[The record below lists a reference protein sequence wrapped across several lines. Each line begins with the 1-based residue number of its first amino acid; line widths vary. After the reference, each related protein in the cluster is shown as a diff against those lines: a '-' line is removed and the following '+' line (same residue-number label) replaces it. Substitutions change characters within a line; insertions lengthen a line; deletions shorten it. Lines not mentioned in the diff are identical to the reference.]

1 MRTEKGRTRVGAAP
15 FPQAPPDE
23 PARCQFLRNA
33 VVNWRLLLR
42 TNTLLL
48 PYLALIFAVMVM
60 GSSAIFVKWAN
71 VPGPVFGFYRMAI
84 AITLCSLLFK
94 WQAQRSSPWSRRHLW
109 LAAFGG
115 LFLAIDLWLW
125 NDAVLTTSAANANLF
140 GNTSV
145 IWVALGAM
153 VLFNERLRPAFWG
166 GLLLA
171 LVGIV
176 VILGQD
182 SLAHPTLGLGDV
194 MALLAGVFYAIFF
207 LATARAR
214 DQLNAFVAWW
224 LSSLASAVALLAIA
238 LALQQPFVGYSMQA
252 YACILAVAVLTQVGG
267 YLSVNYALG
276 HLPASLVSLTLL
288 GQPVITALLGV
299 PLLGQAIDLAQIIG
313 GVSVL
318 AGIVIVHL
326 TSQKR

>member
-1 MRTEKGRTRVGAAP
+1 MKMEN
-15 FPQAPPDE
+15 PQARATCAPVSQALHDE
-23 PARCQFLRNA
+23 RPLPRSAKNPVESWLTFLSTNA
-33 VVNWRLLLR
+33 LFLS
-42 TNTLLL
+42 
-48 PYLALIFAVMVM
+48 YLALLFAVTAM

-71 VPGPVFGFYRMAI
+71 VPGPVFGFYRMGI
-84 AITLCSLLFK
+84 AIVLTSLLFRR
-94 WQAQRSSPWSRRHLW
+94 QAQRSCPWSHRHLW
-109 LAAFGG
+109 LAALGG

-153 VLFNERLRPAFWG
+153 VLFKERLGPTFWA

-171 LVGIV
+171 LGGVV

-182 SLAHPTLGLGDV
+182 FLVHPALGLGYSL
-194 MALLAGVFYAIFF
+194 AILAGLFYAIFF

-224 LSSLASAVALLAIA
+224 LSSLASAAALLVIS
-238 LALQQPFVGYSMQA
+238 LALRQSFLGYSVQA
-252 YACILAVAVLTQVGG
+252 YECILVVAILTQVGG

-276 HLPASLVSLTLL
+276 HLPASIVSLSLL
-288 GQPVITALLGV
+288 AQPIITAILGV
-299 PLLGQAIDLAQIIG
+299 PLLGQPIVLAQVIG
-313 GVSVL
+313 GALVL
-318 AGIVIVHL
+318 AGIVIVQR
-326 TSQKR
+326 TSPKR